1 MPKHQPNEV
10 VRRILLDSLMRK
22 VEADLYPSSTMLDQ
36 IESLLTED
44 DIADYAAILVAHIDE
59 DFYPSIP
66 MIQRVLRLAA

>member
-1 MPKHQPNEV
+1 MAKQQPTEV
-10 VRRILLDSLMRK
+10 VRKLLLDSLMRK

-36 IESLLTED
+36 IEALLTEEEF
-44 DIADYAAILVAHIDE
+44 ADYAAILLAHIDD